1 MNLYQLRYF
10 VTLAHERHYTR
21 TANYLN
27 ITQPSLTHAIQ
38 QLEEELGVQLFEKNG
53 RKNELTQ
60 YGADF
65 LHSVEH
71 ALSILDHGIENI
83 KRHAKGEGVVR
94 LGFLRAVGV
103 SFIPKLVSEYLH
115 QKSDYHAE
123 FTFHTEKTPEL
134 LEGLKKR
141 KYDIVFCSKPVG
153 NDYTSVPVGRQDLVL
168 IVPENHS
175 LAVKQEISLEETA
188 DEPYIYFDRST
199 GLRPVIDTLFET
211 ANIQPKVAYE
221 TDEDQVIAG
230 LVAAGFGI
238 AVVPYMEML
247 LKLDV
252 KILPIVKPTVER
264 SIYMVSDNQTY
275 MTPAAEMFWNY
286 VLALSPFTT

>member
-10 VTLAHERHYTR
+10 VTLAHEQHYTR
-21 TANYLN
+21 AALHLN

-38 QLEEELGVQLFEKNG
+38 QLEEELGIQLFEKNG

-60 YGADF
+60 YGAEF
-65 LHSVEH
+65 LHNVEH
-71 ALSILDHGIENI
+71 ALSILDHGVENVT
-83 KRHAKGEGVVR
+83 RHAKGEGIIR
-94 LGFLRAVGV
+94 LGFLRAAGI
-103 SFIPKLVSEYLH
+103 SFVPQLVSGYLK
-115 QKSDYHAE
+115 QKSDYRAE

-134 LEGLKKR
+134 LRDLKKR
-141 KYDIVFCSKPVG
+141 KYDIVFCSKPVE

-175 LAVKQEISLEETA
+175 LADKQQICLEETVN
-188 DEPYIYFDRST
+188 EPYICFDRST
-199 GLRPVIDTLFET
+199 GLRPVIDALFES
-211 ANIQPKVAYE
+211 ANLQPIVAYE

-252 KILPIVKPTVER
+252 KILPIVKPAVER
-264 SIYMVSDNQTY
+264 SIYMVRDAQIY

-286 VLALSPFTT
+286 VLATIRP